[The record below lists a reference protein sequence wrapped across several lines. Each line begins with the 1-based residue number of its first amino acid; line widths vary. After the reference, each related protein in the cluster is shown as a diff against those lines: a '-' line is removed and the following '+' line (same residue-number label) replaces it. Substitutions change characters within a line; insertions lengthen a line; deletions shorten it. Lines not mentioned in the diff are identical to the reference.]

1 MPHARAKIQRQ
12 RSACGCGVLTQSE
25 ILKCSNLCRR
35 SPIVRPACPAVS
47 CTTPSNC
54 KGKGQECGGASPA
67 QDPSSVRRSAYPP
80 SPSSAFLYVC
90 PFVDCKCADLACSMP
105 CLLRILMRACLAIIR
120 PSSDRHQTVIKPS
133 SDRHQIIRILMRAC
147 LAIDEPSPSSSRRP
161 A

>member
-54 KGKGQECGGASPA
+54 KGKGQEFGGASPRPRPE
-67 QDPSSVRRSAYPP
+67 QCSQVGVPL

-120 PSSDRHQTVIKPS
+120 PSSDRHQI
-133 SDRHQIIRILMRAC
+133 IIR
-147 LAIDEPSPSSSRRP
+147 SSES
-161 A
+161 